1 MIKEILKA
9 AGVLFQEDG
18 GRFLR
23 LPDQTYAD
31 IFDDINTD
39 GADAVPGVPNL
50 TRVYTHDVRVEVYEP
65 TPDDTKEAAIEAG
78 LDARGIPWTKQA
90 RYGLQDVQRYQVIY
104 EFTYTEKRRN

>member
-1 MIKEILKA
+1 MIKEILQA

-31 IFDDINTD
+31 IFDDLDVDGTD
-39 GADAVPGVPNL
+39 PVPSAPGL
-50 TRVYTHDVRVEVYEP
+50 TKVYTHDVRVEVYEP
-65 TPDDTKEAAIEAG
+65 LPDDAKEAAIEEG
-78 LDARGIPWTKQA
+78 LNAMGLPWTKQA
-90 RYGLQDVQRYQVIY
+90 RYWLPDVQRYQVIY